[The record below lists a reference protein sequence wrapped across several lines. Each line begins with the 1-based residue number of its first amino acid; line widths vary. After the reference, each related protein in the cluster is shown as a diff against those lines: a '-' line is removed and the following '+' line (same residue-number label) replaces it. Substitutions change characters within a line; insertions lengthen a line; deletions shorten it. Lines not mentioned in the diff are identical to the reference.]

1 MSFLAINYGHYEFWD
16 SYDPING
23 FYGPQKCVFDGPNK
37 LIIVSDGVTELDIK
51 QDVYSDWKEW
61 VQYGDNSKFVP
72 AIRSTGGDPI
82 SGTTQFTGD
91 VYFLINGWKLV
102 VNLTKVAVTGV
113 LYSDDFNTAYY
124 TPELV
129 AQFPV
134 RVSAI
139 VNVVA
144 TETIGGITVPT
155 VEDIRNEMDA
165 NSIKLLQIKAI
176 LDSMD
181 VPTTVQIR
189 QEIDTNSTKLEEIS
203 NKQDE
208 ALTKTE
214 FLALQ

>member
-1 MSFLAINYGHYEFWD
+1 MPLGSLHYGHYEFWAP
-16 SYDPING
+16 YDPANG
-23 FYGPQKCVFDGPNK
+23 YYGPQKCVFDGPNK

-61 VQYGDNSKFVP
+61 VQYGDNSKFLA

-82 SGTTQFTGD
+82 AGTTTFTGD

-144 TETIGGITVPT
+144 TETISGITVPT
-155 VEDIRNEMDA
+155 VEDIRNEMDT

-176 LDSMD
+176 LDSMT

-189 QEIDTNSTKLEEIS
+189 QEIDANSTKLQEIS
-203 NKQDE
+203 TKQDQ
-208 ALTKTE
+208 ALTKGD
-214 FLALQ
+214 FIALQ

>member
-1 MSFLAINYGHYEFWD
+1 MSFLAINYGHYEFWEA
-16 SYDPING
+16 YDPING

-61 VQYGDNSKFVP
+61 VQYGDNSKFLA

-82 SGTTQFTGD
+82 AGTTTFTGD

-102 VNLTKVAVTGV
+102 INLTKVAVTGV

-144 TETIGGITVPT
+144 TETISGITVPT
-155 VEDIRNEMDA
+155 VEDIRNEMDT

-176 LDSMD
+176 LDSMT

-189 QEIDTNSTKLEEIS
+189 QEIDANSTKLQEIS
-203 NKQDE
+203 TKQDQ
-208 ALTKTE
+208 ALTKGD
-214 FLALQ
+214 FIALQ